1 MGIANS
7 WVLRVKRKDNKEL
20 TPEQAEAILNF
31 DFYEDDKPDE
41 LFDLRNNYPEDQIC
55 FYTDSYEAED
65 KVETTLKKFTAENPI
80 ISIQVDKCCTE
91 YGDAQ
96 YSRCNYSNGAS
107 EQMWGFV
114 NFEEPQE
121 VFY

>member
-1 MGIANS
+1 MKRIISLLVVMAMMLASVLAVIPVSATGSIDTSDSAAMNS
-7 WVLRVKRKDNKEL
+7 GSSTE
-20 TPEQAEAILNF
+20 P
-31 DFYEDDKPDE
+31 
-41 LFDLRNNYPEDQIC
+41 
-55 FYTDSYEAED
+55 ED
-65 KVETTLKKFTAENPI
+65 KVEITLKKFTAENPS

-114 NFEEPQE
+114 DFEEPQE